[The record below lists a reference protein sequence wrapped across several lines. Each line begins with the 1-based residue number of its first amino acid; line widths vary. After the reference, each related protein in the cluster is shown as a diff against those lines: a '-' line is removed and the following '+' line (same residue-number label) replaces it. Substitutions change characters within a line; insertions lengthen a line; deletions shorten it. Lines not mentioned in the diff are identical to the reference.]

1 MLNKFI
7 KLNNKKLIII
17 IFFIVL
23 SIISLCGYRMF
34 DKKSRISD
42 TKPLDYNELIA
53 AGADVGN
60 MYVSVDIVNIP
71 YQIAEQK
78 VNHMYIK
85 YYILYDKEGYM
96 YVAKLSDKTYK
107 KINDEYQ
114 DNKDNFSYTLVGY
127 IYKTPNDLKEI
138 IIDVFNEN
146 NTNNKISKDDFA
158 DYFGSTYLD
167 DSYTKYTAQAAICGI
182 ITIVGIIIFII
193 ILISWIICN
202 INIKK
207 TLSSVG
213 REQLES
219 ELSNNNLKEY
229 KKAKIYLTDKFL
241 IFTHKGLQV
250 CNYTDIGWIY
260 LGNSCS
266 KISSVNKIHMNVFMN
281 DKKKYKSKKLDY
293 DKQYMF
299 EEIISEIANKNSN
312 VMIGYTYD
320 NMNKYNKINN

>member
-1 MLNKFI
+1 MLNKFT
-7 KLNNKKLIII
+7 KSNNKKIIIII
-17 IFFIVL
+17 IFIVT
-23 SIISLCGYRMF
+23 SIISLYGYRIF
-34 DKKSRISD
+34 DRKSRVSD
-42 TKPLDYNELIA
+42 TEPLDYNELIS
-53 AGADVGN
+53 AGTDADN
-60 MYVSVDIVNIP
+60 MYVSVDIVDTP

-78 VNHMYIK
+78 VNHVYVK
-85 YYILYDKEGYM
+85 YYILYDKDGYM

-146 NTNNKISKDDFA
+146 NPNNKISKDDFA

-182 ITIVGIIIFII
+182 IAIVSIIIFII
-193 ILISWIICN
+193 FLISWIICN
-202 INIKK
+202 KNIKK

-219 ELSNNNLKEY
+219 ELSKNSLKEY
-229 KKAKIYLTDKFL
+229 KKAKIYMTDSFL

-250 CNYTDIGWIY
+250 FNYTDIGWIY

-266 KISSVNKIHMNVFMN
+266 KITSVNKIYMNMFMN

-293 DKQYMF
+293 DKQHIF

-312 VMIGYTYD
+312 VMIGYTYE